1 MEKEYK
7 VKSLAKAMR
16 LLECFTSQKP
26 ELGITEIANM
36 LDIQKSSVHN
46 MISTFEDMGYVS
58 QNKETGKYYLGVKL
72 LQFSYIVN
80 NHIGIR
86 KYFLPYMKQIAN
98 ELHET
103 VFLGIPHELEVLY
116 IESAYPDESNGGRS
130 IMGEKAPMYCTGLG
144 KAMLAYLPNERLE
157 ACVNGQFIPFTER
170 TLTSGE
176 ELRRDVED
184 TRARGYAI
192 DNMEHEYGVKCLGMP
207 VFGNDNRVVAA
218 ISISGPSLRF
228 ENDTLDYKAKRMQEI
243 LRPAQYKL

>member
-46 MISTFEDMGYVS
+46 MISTFEEMGYVS

-72 LQFSYIVN
+72 LQFSYIIN
-80 NHIGIR
+80 SHMGIR
-86 KYFLPYMKQIAN
+86 KFFLPYMKQIAN

-116 IESAYPDESNGGRS
+116 IECAYPNESNGGRS
-130 IMGEKAPMYCTGLG
+130 IMGERAPMYCTSLG
-144 KAMLAYLPNERLE
+144 KAMLAYLPEDRLE
-157 ACVNGQFIPFTER
+157 ACAKGVLIRFTEK
-170 TLTSGE
+170 TCTTSGE
-176 ELRRDVED
+176 LIEDINETRR
-184 TRARGYAI
+184 RGYAI
-192 DNMEHEYGVKCLGMP
+192 DNMEHEYGVTCVGIP
-207 VFGNDNRVVAA
+207 VFGNDMRVVAA
-218 ISISGPSLRF
+218 ISITGPSLRF
-228 ENDTLDYKAKRMQEI
+228 NEETLKRKAKRMQEI
-243 LRPAQYKL
+243 LKPAQYRL